1 MKAISI
7 PSAMKSTRR
16 ASTENVIPN
25 LLVHCTM
32 LKGIARNVT
41 AVAGGLIRN
50 GIKLAIQR
58 QLLTEGLDHEE
69 LCPWFRYRY
78 RSARLVC
85 IDQLDGEGIPDS
97 CWVKEAQYKSIS
109 DGHWWNNWMHTRAWD
124 ARKVCIIYL
133 IVACRPELLSMEQG
147 EWRASCNIETLTKH
161 HTTKRWNDYCQ
172 SEWIEESKVLPESPK
187 FLETTFPL

>member
-69 LCPWFRYRY
+69 LCP
-78 RSARLVC
+78 
-85 IDQLDGEGIPDS
+85 
-97 CWVKEAQYKSIS
+97 
-109 DGHWWNNWMHTRAWD
+109 
-124 ARKVCIIYL
+124 
-133 IVACRPELLSMEQG
+133 
-147 EWRASCNIETLTKH
+147 
-161 HTTKRWNDYCQ
+161 
-172 SEWIEESKVLPESPK
+172 
-187 FLETTFPL
+187 